1 MINSTA
7 PAEASAGVFIRAKVL
22 LEEGAELVEER
33 RSVRDNG
40 GRTGAGTF
48 REELIRISGFAVI
61 TGSLLNFIRGELII
75 IKGGKLQINHY
86 TPAMNH
92 PVHRPRKKLSR
103 FLHKLQT
110 TKKEPESASG
120 SFKSVIYLLLL
131 RLRNVC
137 TSAMRTSRTNPLPS
151 ISILPGY
158 ISIIP
163 AASSSSRS

>member
-92 PVHRPRKKLSR
+92 PVHRPRKKPPVPPQGSNYKKGAGISFRL
-103 FLHKLQT
+103 LQI
-110 TKKEPESASG
+110 S
-120 SFKSVIYLLLL
+120 YLL
-131 RLRNVC
+131 
-137 TSAMRTSRTNPLPS
+137 
-151 ISILPGY
+151 
-158 ISIIP
+158 
-163 AASSSSRS
+163 AALTFA